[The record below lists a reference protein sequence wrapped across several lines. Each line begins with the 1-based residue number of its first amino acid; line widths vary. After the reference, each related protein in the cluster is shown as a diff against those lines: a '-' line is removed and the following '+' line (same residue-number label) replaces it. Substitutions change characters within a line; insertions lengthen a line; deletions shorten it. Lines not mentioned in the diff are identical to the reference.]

1 MEEKKKSKLP
11 LLLNILL
18 ILSVG
23 FLAFKISELT
33 KKNHHFKQEL
43 FSLKKEN
50 EEINQIIISQDIIS
64 DADQTNLKENL
75 KMLLFSYDSLEENN
89 SVAIDSINSQRFKI
103 NALMEEVEKL
113 DKKSKKDWRKIY
125 KLKKEAETLR
135 GIMKGYI
142 HTIDSLNTLNINLS
156 NDLTDKTKKLNSISS
171 QNKKIKKQNEAL
183 QKQVSIGA
191 VLQIS
196 NVLSSG
202 IRIRNSGAQSE
213 TNRASKTNMIKTCF
227 SIIKNKLADPGNKEI
242 FLRIIHEDGSL
253 LEAPTT
259 LKITDKDKK
268 KLNMSSKR
276 TINYQNENTDL
287 CIYYEI
293 EKPIKAGNYKIEI
306 FAEGFLIGETSLGLR

>member
-113 DKKSKKDWRKIY
+113 DKKSKKDWRQIY
-125 KLKKEAETLR
+125 KLKKKPKPR
-135 GIMKGYI
+135 GIMKVIYI
-142 HTIDSLNTLNINLS
+142 
-156 NDLTDKTKKLNSISS
+156 
-171 QNKKIKKQNEAL
+171 
-183 QKQVSIGA
+183 
-191 VLQIS
+191 
-196 NVLSSG
+196 
-202 IRIRNSGAQSE
+202 
-213 TNRASKTNMIKTCF
+213 
-227 SIIKNKLADPGNKEI
+227 P
-242 FLRIIHEDGSL
+242 
-253 LEAPTT
+253 
-259 LKITDKDKK
+259 
-268 KLNMSSKR
+268 
-276 TINYQNENTDL
+276 
-287 CIYYEI
+287 
-293 EKPIKAGNYKIEI
+293 
-306 FAEGFLIGETSLGLR
+306 LIP